1 MTKPTI
7 GIIGDGHLATATAE
21 ALEMNY
27 TIHPLGSTWQDK
39 TWRNADLL
47 LVLSDNWNARL
58 HREVQQIVSS
68 TSIPWLRC
76 FIQFGEGIIG
86 PFVHSKGVCFHCAD
100 RRLLMSGKD
109 RKEMW
114 QLYHQL
120 SLQPSALADPKIST
134 FSIHHLKH
142 LLVQEVSQIF
152 EQQSNLQDTVIIVN
166 LHTLQTSTHTII
178 ADPLCTICNTLPD
191 DTPSRAEIHLQSNP
205 KVAED
210 SFRVTS
216 LILWRD
222 TLKQTYYGNRTGVLM
237 GNVHDPLSPF
247 ASASVY
253 LPLTIG
259 QEATAGRTHR
269 FGDSEITAIFEGLER
284 SCGIAPRGS
293 RTIVH
298 DHYSHL
304 QKVALDPQTV
314 GTHSKEQYSLPD
326 FPFQAFD
333 PEKKMNWVWSYCI
346 TEQKPILVPELLAYY
361 SLGGGK
367 GFVYETSNGCAL
379 GGSLEEAI
387 FHGIMEILERDA
399 FLLTW
404 YARLPLP
411 RIDPFSSGD
420 TELDLMLHRIHE
432 IAGYEIH
439 LFNATMEH
447 EIPSIWA
454 IARNKKNRGFHLIC
468 AAGTHFD
475 PVKATK
481 NALHEL
487 AGMMLTL
494 DAKAEKQRKK
504 YVNMID
510 KPHLVKEMP
519 DHSMLYSIPETEH
532 RLDFLLQQKENVQ
545 TFRDIQCPPVSKT
558 DLKEDLEH
566 VIQIL
571 RQQHRHI
578 FVVNQTTSELRKQNL
593 HCVKVII
600 PGMLPMT
607 FGHHLTRL
615 TGLPRVLEIPK
626 KLGYTKNTLTMEQL
640 NPHPHPFP

>member
-1 MTKPTI
+1 MIKEVI
-7 GIIGDGHLATATAE
+7 GIIGEGQLAEQTTK
-21 ALEMNY
+21 ALEMLYNVL
-27 TIHPLGSTWQDK
+27 PLGTAWKEKSWK
-39 TWRNADLL
+39 EADLL
-47 LVLSDNWNARL
+47 LVLSDNWEAFL
-58 HREVQQIVSS
+58 HREIQHIVSS

-86 PFVHSKGVCFHCAD
+86 PLVQNKSTCFHCAD

-114 QLYHQL
+114 QLYHRF
-120 SLQPSALADPKIST
+120 SLQSPTQSDPKIST
-134 FSIHHLKH
+134 FSLQHLKY
-142 LLVQEVSQIF
+142 LLIQEVAHIF
-152 EQQSNLQDTVIIVN
+152 DQQSNLHAKMLFVN
-166 LHTLQTSTHTII
+166 LNTLHTSKHNFI
-178 ADPLCTICNTLPD
+178 ADPLCNICNLLPD
-191 DTPSRAEIHLQSNP
+191 DTATRATIHLKSNP
-205 KVAED
+205 KSAKD
-210 SFRVTS
+210 HFRITKFDT
-216 LILWRD
+216 WKK
-222 TLKQTYYGNRTGVLM
+222 TLKHAYYGNRTGVLM
-237 GNVHDPLSPF
+237 GNVYDSLSPF
-247 ASASVY
+247 ASASVH
-253 LPLTIG
+253 LPLYIG

-269 FGDSEITAIFEGLER
+269 FSDSEITAIFEGLER
-284 SCGIAPRGS
+284 SCGIAPRGA

-298 DHYSHL
+298 DSYLHL
-304 QKVALDPQTV
+304 QDNALDPQKV
-314 GTHSKEQYSLPD
+314 GTHSKEQYELPN

-333 PEKKMNWVWSYCI
+333 PEQKMNWVWSYCL
-346 TEQKPILVPELLAYY
+346 TEQRPMLVPELLAYY

-379 GGSLEEAI
+379 GASLEEAI

-404 YARLPLP
+404 YARLSLP
-411 RIDPFSSGD
+411 RMDPFSSGN

-432 IAGYEIH
+432 VAGYEIH
-439 LFNATMEH
+439 LFNATLEH
-447 EIPSIWA
+447 GIPTIWA
-454 IARNKKNRGFHLIC
+454 IALNKKHRGFHLIC

-494 DAKAEKQRKK
+494 DAKAEKQRAK

-532 RLDFLLQQKENVQ
+532 RLDFLLQQKDNIQ
-545 TFRDIQCPPVSKT
+545 TFQDIKCPPMSKS
-558 DLKEDLEH
+558 DLKEDLEY
-566 VIQIL
+566 VIGIL
-571 RQQHRHI
+571 QQLNMDVL
-578 FVVNQTTSELRKQNL
+578 VVNQTTSELQRNNL

-626 KLGYTKNTLTMEQL
+626 KLGYTKNTLKMEQL
-640 NPHPHPFP
+640 NPYPHPFP